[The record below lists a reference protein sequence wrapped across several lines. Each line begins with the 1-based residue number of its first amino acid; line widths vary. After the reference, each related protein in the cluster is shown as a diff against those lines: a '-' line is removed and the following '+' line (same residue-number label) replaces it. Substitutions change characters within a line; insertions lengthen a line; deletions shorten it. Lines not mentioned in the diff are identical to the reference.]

1 MKKMKTTPAVL
12 GKTVKRSVVMELA
25 SQDKRKHTSHYKRE
39 PLPVG
44 SRMVAKYHMVDGVP
58 HKAVNGVLVPLT
70 KKA

>member
-1 MKKMKTTPAVL
+1 MKKMKSTPVV
-12 GKTVKRSVVMELA
+12 GKTVKRSVVMKLA

-39 PLPVG
+39 PKSATEAV
-44 SRMVAKYHMVDGVP
+44 VAKYTMIGGVP